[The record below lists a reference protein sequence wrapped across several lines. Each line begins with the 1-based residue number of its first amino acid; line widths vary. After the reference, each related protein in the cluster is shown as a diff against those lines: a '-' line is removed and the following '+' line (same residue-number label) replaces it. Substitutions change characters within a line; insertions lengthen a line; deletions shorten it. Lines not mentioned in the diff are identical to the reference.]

1 MNEKL
6 KQEIEAIFADR
17 ENNLALEEFKNE
29 VEADANEAYS
39 DYQVSHPRASEGEVI
54 DHVLS
59 DLGDLDAVIDMIAGE
74 APNQIY
80 QIDGDEE
87 SPRHEDEQQDAQ
99 VPDVIQNVDVNVYA
113 GQVFIMQGT
122 GSQVKVEQVFNHEHA
137 ELAVVINETPQEY
150 AVTMPR
156 LSGRGLLGLFSAT
169 TSNRF
174 KNVIKVE
181 LPAHFKGVLNLKLNA
196 GEVFMTDLVLQNQLD
211 ITVSAG
217 TLHVNRLEASELM
230 LTLLAGRANL
240 QQVKLQKFFKGTVSA
255 GELHLD
261 QIEAKFDLNVAAGVV
276 TGQRLMG
283 SGHFDVN
290 AGSLSL
296 DWQTVDAQLDLTT
309 ALGNIRV
316 GFDAQASY
324 TIQGYSTLG
333 MIRVLRPHQVQ
344 SSTANLAAQVG
355 DNPKFKVTAQT
366 SFGNITIR

>member
-6 KQEIEAIFADR
+6 KRKIEAIFANR
-17 ENNLALEEFKNE
+17 VNNLALEEFKNE
-29 VEADANEAYS
+29 VEADASEAYS

-74 APNQIY
+74 TSNQVY
-80 QIDGDEE
+80 QMDGKI
-87 SPRHEDEQQDAQ
+87 SCHEDTPQDDQ
-99 VPDVIQNVDVNVYA
+99 LPDVIQNVDVNVYA

-137 ELAVVINETPQEY
+137 ELAVVINETPQQY

-230 LTLLAGRANL
+230 LTLLAGRAHL
-240 QQVKLQKFFKGTVSA
+240 QQVKVQKLVKGTVSA
-255 GELHLD
+255 GELYLE
-261 QIEAKFDLNVAAGVV
+261 QVEAKFDLNIAAGVV
-276 TGQRLMG
+276 TGQRLIG

-290 AGSLSL
+290 AGSLSV

-309 ALGNIRV
+309 ALGSIRV
-316 GFDAQASY
+316 GFDSQASY

-333 MIRVLRPHQVQ
+333 LIRVLRPHQVQ
-344 SSTANLAAQVG
+344 SSTGNLTAQVG
-355 DNPKFKVTAQT
+355 NDPKFKVTAQT